1 MFMDKSLLNNERG
14 VVLVMVLL
22 ILVATILLGIA
33 VSRSAFFESKIAGN
47 ERVYQ
52 SDFYATEAA
61 GDFIIANFDAIM
73 STQAGVILNT
83 EVDLSSRLTEL
94 TAANPAFSDV
104 SLTITLTRKAGTP
117 PVGSGMGVGTV
128 ACDYYT
134 MHQYKGNHHIE
145 VGVWKAFPTQK

>member
-1 MFMDKSLLNNERG
+1 MDKSLLNNERG

-47 ERVYQ
+47 ERIYQ

-61 GDFIIANFDAIM
+61 GDYLIANFDAIM
-73 STQAGVILNT
+73 SKQAGVTLNT
-83 EVDLSSRLTEL
+83 TVDMSSHLADL
-94 TAANPAFSDV
+94 ATANQVFSDMT
-104 SLTITLTRKAGTP
+104 LTITMTKKGGTP
-117 PVGSGMGVGTV
+117 PAGSGMGVGTV

-134 MHQYKGNHHIE
+134 MHQYKGSQHIE
-145 VGVWKAFPTQK
+145 VGLWKAFPTQK

>member
-1 MFMDKSLLNNERG
+1 MDKSLLNNERG

-73 STQAGVILNT
+73 STQTGVNLNA
-83 EVDLSSRLTEL
+83 EVDLSSRLADL
-94 TAANPAFSDV
+94 TAANPIFSDLSV
-104 SLTITLTRKAGTP
+104 TITMTRKGGTP
-117 PVGSGMGVGTV
+117 PAGSGMGVGTV

-134 MHQYKGNHHIE
+134 MHQYKGSQHIE
-145 VGVWKAFPTQK
+145 VGLWKAFPTQK